1 MALHVVNEARR
12 CLNCKVP
19 QCRKGCPINT
29 PIPDMIQLFLQNQLE
44 AAGEM
49 LFLNNP
55 LSIVCSLVCDHE
67 KQCEGTVCWDEK
79 ECRYIY
85 PALKI
90 TFPTLIWIA
99 CPPFCRLLPE
109 SGLLSSEAVLPES
122 PSLCFW
128 LKKDM
133 M

>member
-55 LSIVCSLVCDHE
+55 DRKS
-67 KQCEGTVCWDEK
+67 T
-79 ECRYIY
+79 
-85 PALKI
+85 
-90 TFPTLIWIA
+90 
-99 CPPFCRLLPE
+99 RLN
-109 SGLLSSEAVLPES
+109 SSH
-122 PSLCFW
+122 PSSSR
-128 LKKDM
+128 M
-133 M
+133 PSSA